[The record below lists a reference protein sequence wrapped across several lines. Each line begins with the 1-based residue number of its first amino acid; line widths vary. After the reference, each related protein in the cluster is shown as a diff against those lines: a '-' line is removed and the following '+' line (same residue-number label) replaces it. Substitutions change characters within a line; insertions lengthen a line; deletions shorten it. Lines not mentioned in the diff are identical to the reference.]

1 MNDGEYLFIVYRTT
15 EKEYEIFPWLKNAD
29 SEIGENEQFF
39 GFTPQ
44 EAAEAEANYEHLIGK
59 INFDEEIK
67 ALDQEKLDAA
77 RESDSEEEDEPM
89 QVEQRS
95 GQGSFARFADGNAQ
109 LLICRSR
116 LRTRRPEVGSKY
128 VPIYRQPKSTAA
140 VVKKQTNNVP
150 AMKSN
155 DSVAAT
161 MIKKRKKLNDSAV
174 PKRRNIGK
182 SGIQQQV
189 SMISLANRKQLKD
202 LKKRSKLQKQEIHL
216 PVVTVNSEPRP
227 SSILERKIYWQE
239 NKENRQ

>member
-15 EKEYEIFPWLKNAD
+15 EIEFEIFPWLKNAD
-29 SEIGENEQFF
+29 SEIGENEEIKALA
-39 GFTPQ
+39 Q
-44 EAAEAEANYEHLIGK
+44 EAAEAEA
-59 INFDEEIK
+59 
-67 ALDQEKLDAA
+67 QEQLDAA

-116 LRTRRPEVGSKY
+116 LRTRRPEVGCY
-128 VPIYRQPKSTAA
+128 VPMYRQPKSTAA
-140 VVKKQTNNVP
+140 VVKKQTT
-150 AMKSN
+150 
-155 DSVAAT
+155 AT

-182 SGIQQQV
+182 GGIQQQV
-189 SMISLANRKQLKD
+189 SMISLANRKQLND
-202 LKKRSKLQKQEIHL
+202 LKKRSKLQKQGIHL